1 MLVAHGPQGDVT
13 RTIGGGVSVEF
24 TGLETVS
31 TKQMATPKSG
41 NAIVGKVALP
51 PLSSLKRKGDEAGGP
66 AKRGRDSDEAR
77 ACNVGYSSKTP
88 GLGLSVEH
96 KVQTGKKKK

>member
-1 MLVAHGPQGDVT
+1 MT

-41 NAIVGKVALP
+41 NAIIARPVLP
-51 PLSSLKRKGDEAGGP
+51 PLSTLKRKGDDDGAAQG
-66 AKRGRDSDEAR
+66 KRGRGSDEDAR
-77 ACNVGYSSKTP
+77 TCNVGFRSTAP

-96 KVQTGKKKK
+96 KVQPKKKK